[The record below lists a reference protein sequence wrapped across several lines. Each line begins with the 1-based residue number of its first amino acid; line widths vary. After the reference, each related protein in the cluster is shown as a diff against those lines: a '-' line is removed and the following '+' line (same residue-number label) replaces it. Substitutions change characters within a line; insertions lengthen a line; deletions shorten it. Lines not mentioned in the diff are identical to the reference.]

1 MTDLGLRSAVEL
13 VATLQKGDVGARELL
28 DHYVARVER
37 LNPALNAVVTLDVE
51 RARKAADAAD
61 AGARPRRDPRSAPR
75 LADDGQGYARDR
87 GSPHDGRRDHARRAR
102 AGDRRDRR
110 RARPRRRR
118 ASSSARPTRRPSRA
132 TCRPSTRSSA

>member
-13 VATLQKGDVGARELL
+13 VAMLQKGDVGSRELL

-61 AGARPRRDPRSAPR
+61 QARARGAILGPLHGLPMTVKDTLETAGLRTTAGATM
-75 LADDGQGYARDR
+75 LAEHVPATDAIVVERV
-87 GSPHDGRRDHARRAR
+87 RA
-102 AGDRRDRR
+102 AG
-110 RARPRRRR
+110 AVVFGK
-118 ASSSARPTRRPSRA
+118 T
-132 TCRPSTRSSA
+132 